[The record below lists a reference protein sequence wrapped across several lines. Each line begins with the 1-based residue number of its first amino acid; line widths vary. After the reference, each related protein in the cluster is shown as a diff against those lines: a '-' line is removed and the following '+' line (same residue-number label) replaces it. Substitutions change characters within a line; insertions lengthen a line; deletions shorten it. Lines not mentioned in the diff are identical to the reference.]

1 MKTKLFL
8 LILTLTLAIPV
19 MSQTTTPE
27 MKEFADANYLQ
38 IDQLEVPKGI
48 KRVEEQLRENVIDV
62 IIHSK
67 THMPIFAQKRDKGY
81 SQNYKK
87 FYGINIKILP
97 IANDE
102 DFYSLSLF
110 YYNWT
115 TNKFDKK
122 LVKKISKYN
131 VLNELR
137 FATYEILMG
146 KQWVLDHKDKIESRN
161 FDRIQAVRQV
171 ITEQDKLIKKKKKD
185 DEIKK
190 LLKSKQ

>member
-1 MKTKLFL
+1 MKIMKFFL
-8 LILTLTLAIPV
+8 IFIILLMTVTV
-19 MSQTTTPE
+19 MAQTSTPE
-27 MKEFADANYLQ
+27 MKEFSEANYLQ
-38 IDQLEVPKGI
+38 IDELEVPKGI
-48 KRVEEQLRENVIDV
+48 QRVEQQLRENVIDV

-67 THMPIFAQKRDKGY
+67 THMPIFAQKREKGY

-97 IANDE
+97 ILKDE
-102 DFYSLSLF
+102 DFYMLNLF

-122 LVKKISKYN
+122 LEKKISKYN

-146 KQWVLDHKDKIESRN
+146 KQWVQDNKDKIENRN
-161 FDRIQAVRQV
+161 FERIQAVRQV
-171 ITEQDKLIKKKKKD
+171 ITEQDLRNKKKKSK
-185 DEIKK
+185 IK
-190 LLKSKQ
+190 